1 MRKIHRNVKTKFYK
15 KAASAFLLIPFCLS
29 LGSCDSL
36 RIKKIVS
43 RPYFSLPEEGLGT
56 PVKEQ
61 LEGVCWVMAAST
73 SMESNYLVKYGKE
86 ITINPYSLLYD
97 VFDEE
102 HVEGYVPI
110 VPEIIGDVGGDYTMV
125 IGAASN
131 GFINTDESGNETFW
145 VVTDATTYSEPTT
158 EEIKE
163 ALVANGAIAIDTV
176 DKCSDFGTYDGFK
189 TLNDPNTEWLDHAV
203 CIVGWD
209 DNFPKENYRIPA
221 QENGAWIAQNSH
233 SELFG
238 NDGFYRIAYESNIGA
253 FTSFSISDE
262 YTAVDSLTE
271 GFGSNIETEDC
282 AENGITCA
290 NYYEGSGTISA
301 VGTYIVN
308 PGMKVEVEVFEGLFG
323 KSLAKTDAEFEYAGY
338 HTIELPKDIDVNG
351 YTVVITYYGPAPVEG
366 PAWHE
371 GAMHYDISIDEG
383 QSFVYIDGEPKDLF
397 LADTYNALGWEEST
411 GNLFINVL
419 YK

>member
-1 MRKIHRNVKTKFYK
+1 MRKSHRTSETILSK
-15 KAASAFLLIPFCLS
+15 KAFAGLLLIPFCLS
-29 LGSCDSL
+29 LGSCDSM

-43 RPYFSLPEEGLGT
+43 KPYYSLTEEGLGT

-73 SMESNYLVKYGKE
+73 SMESNYLVRYGKE
-86 ITINPYSLLYD
+86 ISIDPYSLLYD

-102 HVEGYVPI
+102 REEGYFPI
-110 VPEIIGDVGGDYTMV
+110 VPEIMGDIGGDYTMV
-125 IGAASN
+125 TGAATN
-131 GFINTDESGNETFW
+131 GFINTDADGNETFW
-145 VVTDATTYSEPTT
+145 VVTDATTYIDPTT

-163 ALVANGAIAIDTV
+163 ALATNGAIAIDTV
-176 DKCSDFGTYDGFK
+176 DKDSDFGTFDGFK
-189 TLNDPNTEWLDHAV
+189 TLNDPTSDLLDHAV

-209 DNFPKENYRIPA
+209 DNFPIENYRIPA

-238 NDGFYRIAYESNIGA
+238 NDGFYRIAYESHIEA
-253 FTSFSISDE
+253 YTSFSISDE

-271 GFGSNIETEDC
+271 GIGSTIEIEGCDV
-282 AENGITCA
+282 NGITCA
-290 NYYEGSGTISA
+290 NYYEGNDTISA
-301 VGTYIVN
+301 VGTYLVN
-308 PGMKVEVEVFEGLFG
+308 PGMKVEVEIFEGLFG

-338 HTIELPKDIDVNG
+338 HTIDLPKEIDVNG

-383 QSFVYIDGEPKDLF
+383 QSFVYIDNEPRDLF
-397 LADTYNALGWEEST
+397 FADTYNALGWEEST
-411 GNLFINVL
+411 GNLYINVL